1 MKHKTSK
8 HLDLLF
14 NHFILINYGSEHNNW
29 LSSTNKII
37 IPNNF
42 RAKRGNFPYLFP
54 FPFALCP
61 QFPFSL
67 IEFNRYWIGFKH
79 NFAVRAFDSDIAD
92 ASAEVAGVFDLTPHF
107 QRSAVFDLVVC

>member
-14 NHFILINYGSEHNNW
+14 NHFILIYYGSEHNNW

-42 RAKRGNFPYLFP
+42 RAMGEEIYLTFALCTL
-54 FPFALCP
+54 PFALILLFALCTL
-61 QFPFSL
+61 PFYLFLHFAL
-67 IEFNRYWIGFKH
+67 IKNTAPAASEVIG
-79 NFAVRAFDSDIAD
+79 I
-92 ASAEVAGVFDLTPHF
+92 
-107 QRSAVFDLVVC
+107 

>member
-1 MKHKTSK
+1 MGQNITIGYQAEIK
-8 HLDLLF
+8 LLF
-14 NHFILINYGSEHNNW
+14 LIISEQSEEIF
-29 LSSTNKII
+29 LTFS
-37 IPNNF
+37 
-42 RAKRGNFPYLFP
+42 LFP